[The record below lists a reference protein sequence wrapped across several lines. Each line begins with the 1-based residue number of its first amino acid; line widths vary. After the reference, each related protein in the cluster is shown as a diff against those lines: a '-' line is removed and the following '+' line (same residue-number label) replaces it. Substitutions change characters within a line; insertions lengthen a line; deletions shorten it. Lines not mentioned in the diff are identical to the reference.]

1 MAAGPPSVIGFDV
14 EWKPTFVKGSPPRK
28 AALVQLAYCCQGGQ
42 DCRTTAE
49 DRGRGVVVLLLHIM
63 HSGITK
69 RLQVRGLV
77 LVDSASTSHS
87 ASTRHSMP

>member
-1 MAAGPPSVIGFDV
+1 V
-14 EWKPTFVKGSPPRK
+14 
-28 AALVQLAYCCQGGQ
+28 ALQL
-42 DCRTTAE
+42 AE
-49 DRGRGVVVLLLHIM
+49 DRGRSVVVLLLHIM